1 MLSISYLCKT
11 SSVSKSGYYKY
22 LCDCGVILN
31 KKKKDD
37 EKIATNNSHDDYVL
51 KFLTLGTH

>member
-11 SSVSKSGYYKY
+11 SGVSKSGYYKY

-37 EKIATNNSHDDYVL
+37 EKNCNKQSS
-51 KFLTLGTH
+51 